1 MRTRIL
7 LSCLIA
13 AGLSAQAQKNNPPT
27 PGKGPEP
34 AKSVS
39 PILRGEQVSGTI
51 DTVITPDPLS
61 PGRSQ
66 WTIINPNGSVK
77 AQGFMRDGK
86 KDGAW
91 REYASSN
98 NVLVKIEE
106 YKDGRKNGASIAF
119 SAIGQVNLN
128 ESYLNDTLQGPR
140 LTYSNNGRIKT
151 MEHYVKGVLQGNRR
165 SFYDDSKLQ
174 EDANYKNGQRDGVS
188 KWFSAAGKPS
198 IEYTYVNG
206 ELSGPAKLYDENGDL
221 KQEGSFVAGD
231 EDGEWKVYENKVL
244 VKKVYYKKG
253 EVTREVPV
261 KK

>member
-1 MRTRIL
+1 MKRL
-7 LSCLIA
+7 LLPFLLA
-13 AGLSAQAQKNNPPT
+13 TGLSVSAQKDNQMAPVKAPQ
-27 PGKGPEP
+27 PVKPEN
-34 AKSVS
+34 
-39 PILRGEQVSGTI
+39 PILRGEQVSGKI
-51 DTVITPDPLS
+51 DTIATPDPLT

-66 WTIINPNGSVK
+66 WTILNPNGSVK

-86 KDGAW
+86 RDGVW

-98 NVLVKIEE
+98 NVLVKVEE
-106 YKDGRKNGASIAF
+106 YRDGHKNGAVLAF
-119 SAIGQVNLN
+119 SAVGQVNLN
-128 ESYLNDTLQGPR
+128 ETYLNDTLQGPR

-174 EDANYKNGQRDGVS
+174 EDANYKNGVRDGVS
-188 KWFSAAGKPS
+188 KWFSSAGKPS

-221 KQEGSFVAGD
+221 KQEGSFIAGD

-244 VKKVYYKKG
+244 VKKLYYKKG
-253 EVTREVPV
+253 EITREVPV